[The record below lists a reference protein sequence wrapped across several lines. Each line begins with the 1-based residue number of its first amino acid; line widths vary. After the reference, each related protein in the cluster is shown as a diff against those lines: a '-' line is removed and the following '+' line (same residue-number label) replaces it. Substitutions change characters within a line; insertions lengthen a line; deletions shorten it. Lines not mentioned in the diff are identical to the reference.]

1 MKDTMTS
8 IKIEKLRTLIKRHDE
23 ALAISNA
30 LDEEWGNNP
39 CDETLEKKWDEAY
52 KKEIE
57 IHEKIIE
64 VLMDVTDT
72 DENTAR
78 KMYDY
83 YKDVIEDVID
93 RCIG

>member
-1 MKDTMTS
+1 MKDAR
-8 IKIEKLRTLIKRHDE
+8 IEERVEELKTLIKRHDE
-23 ALAISNA
+23 ALAIGDAVGLAWRSNP
-30 LDEEWGNNP
+30 L
-39 CDETLEKKWDEAY
+39 DETLEKKCDEAY
-52 KKEIE
+52 KKELG

-72 DENTAR
+72 DEKTAR

-83 YKDVIEDVID
+83 YKDVIEDILD

>member
-1 MKDTMTS
+1 MRDAR
-8 IKIEKLRTLIKRHDE
+8 IEERVEELKTLIKRHDE

-52 KKEIE
+52 KKEME
-57 IHEKIIE
+57 LYEKIIE

-78 KMYDY
+78 KMYNY
-83 YKDVIEDVID
+83 YKDVIEDVLD

>member
-1 MKDTMTS
+1 MKDTR
-8 IKIEKLRTLIKRHDE
+8 IEELKSLIKRHDE
-23 ALAISNA
+23 ALAISDA

-52 KKEIE
+52 KKEVE
-57 IHEKIIE
+57 LYEKIIE
-64 VLMDVTDT
+64 VLRDITNT
-72 DENTAR
+72 DEKTAR

-83 YKDVIEDVID
+83 YKDIIEDVLE